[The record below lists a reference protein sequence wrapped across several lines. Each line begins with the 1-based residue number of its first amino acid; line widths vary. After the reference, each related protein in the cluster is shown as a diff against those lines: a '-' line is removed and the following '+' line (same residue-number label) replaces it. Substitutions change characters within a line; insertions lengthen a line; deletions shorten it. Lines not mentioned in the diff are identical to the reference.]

1 MTLLQ
6 GDSVPR
12 DHSLVECESG
22 FRAIALDEFSDRMI
36 IGSRGT
42 GRYQAVPTEIPDS
55 GKGKVRYSH
64 ERALIC
70 ERGKCLLANGCHC
83 RFHVIVDSDLRF
95 GSAEIGPR
103 AVDVQGEVFDLKDL
117 DRLVAAIRAK
127 GIWWKCE
134 PFVVGSPRPAFSTGN
149 AHWARIRIRPTLRP
163 GRIWKSASSPVE
175 ALADK

>member
-70 ERGKCLLANGCHC
+70 DRGKCLLPNGGHC
-83 RFHVIVDSDLRF
+83 RFHVIGDGDLRV
-95 GSAEIGPR
+95 GSAEIRPR
-103 AVDVQGEVFDLKDL
+103 AVDVQGDVFYLKDL

-127 GIWWKCE
+127 GIWWKMRAICY
-134 PFVVGSPRPAFSTGN
+134 GLSPSRFQYRQRPLRKNPNPPDPSTR
-149 AHWARIRIRPTLRP
+149 AHLEERIISR
-163 GRIWKSASSPVE
+163 
-175 ALADK
+175 